1 MYIKPSEGGKMKKR
15 YSCSFDEEK
24 TEYVRTAL
32 NKVNITMS
40 GYLETAIIVLYAKLE
55 GKGPAEGLSQAE
67 IFDALHDL
75 SGTME
80 RRA

>member
-1 MYIKPSEGGKMKKR
+1 
-15 YSCSFDEEK
+15 
-24 TEYVRTAL
+24 
-32 NKVNITMS
+32 MS